1 MLESSVRLR
10 HHLAEAPKDIKNS
23 KVNRISIIIAI
34 IIFET
39 VLNRRHLQR
48 GLIRALMSPLV
59 YALIAQVRPIGTDGE
74 PQQCRLGRRGGALV
88 LQGIQLRAAANASC

>member
-23 KVNRISIIIAI
+23 KVNRISIIIA

-74 PQQCRLGRRGGALV
+74 PQQCRPRGGALV
-88 LQGIQLRAAANASC
+88 LQGIQLRAAC